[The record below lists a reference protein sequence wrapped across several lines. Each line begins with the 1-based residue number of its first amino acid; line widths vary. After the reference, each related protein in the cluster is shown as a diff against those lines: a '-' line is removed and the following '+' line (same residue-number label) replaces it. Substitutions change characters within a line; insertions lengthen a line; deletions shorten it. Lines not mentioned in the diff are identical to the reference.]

1 MKVLIEQAG
10 IGDVETVLAV
20 LREAAN
26 WLVEK
31 GIPLWRHDELK
42 RELVKSDIERGQF
55 YLAKV
60 GGEVAGC
67 VRFQNEDLEFWDDV
81 PHEDSAFVHR
91 VAVCRKFAGGEV
103 SKGII
108 DWAKEKARIEG
119 KSFLR
124 LDCAKREK
132 LCCLYESYGFKF
144 HSEKKV
150 KPYLVVRYE
159 FNLKENKKKIC

>member
-1 MKVLIEQAG
+1 MKVVIEQAE
-10 IGDVETVLAV
+10 IGDVETVLSV

-31 GIPLWRHDELK
+31 GVPLWRHDELK
-42 RELVKSDIERGQF
+42 RELAESDIEKGQF

-91 VAVCRKFAGGEV
+91 VAVRRKFAGGEV
-103 SKGII
+103 SKQII
-108 DWAKEKARIEG
+108 DWAKEKARNEG
-119 KSFLR
+119 KTFLR

-132 LCCLYESYGFKF
+132 LCRLYESYGFEF
-144 HSEKKV
+144 HSEKEV
-150 KPYLVVRYE
+150 KPYSVIRYE
-159 FNLKENKKKIC
+159 FRLRDN